1 MGVRTNATKTDHAKL
16 WISRLL
22 IPFAAL
28 PFSMLVVESGY
39 AIAAVI
45 VLALIWYRYGIILMH
60 MCGLD
65 RLVFQMELI
74 IGCDKNFLVWGVDQS
89 PIVGT
94 CIKMEKPEDLD
105 AFRKKVLTHFH

>member
-1 MGVRTNATKTDHAKL
+1 MVRTNATKTDHVKL
-16 WISRLL
+16 FISRLL
-22 IPFAAL
+22 VPFVAL
-28 PFSMLVVESGY
+28 PLSMQIVKSGY

-60 MCGLD
+60 KCGLD

-74 IGCDKNFLVWGVDQS
+74 IGCDKNCLVWGVDQS